1 MDTQILIGLL
11 LTVLPIFE
19 LRGGLPI
26 IIEYLV
32 KNNLSIWPYF
42 LLVLILNISIIF
54 LIFMFLDFLHE
65 KFMRLRWYKKIIGK
79 ILLKIQKKA
88 DKIEIKMNKW
98 GYLALMLFVAI
109 PLPGSGVWT
118 GTLVAWIIGLNRSK
132 SFFAIAVGTI
142 LAGLLVLLLSLGI
155 FAGFH

>member
-132 SFFAIAVGTI
+132 SFFAIAAGTI
-142 LAGLLVLLLSLGI
+142 IAGLLVLLLSLGI

>member
-1 MDTQILIGLL
+1 MDIQILIGLL
-11 LTVLPIFE
+11 LTILPIFE

-42 LLVLILNISIIF
+42 LLVLVLNISIIF

-65 KFMRLRWYKKIIGK
+65 RFMGLKWYKKAIGK
-79 ILLKIQKKA
+79 ILNKIQKKA
-88 DKIEIKMNKW
+88 NKVKIKMNKW

-118 GTLVAWIIGLNRSK
+118 GTLVAWIIGLNRLK
-132 SFFAIAVGTI
+132 SFFAISAGAI
-142 LAGLLVLLLSLGI
+142 IAGLLVLLLSLGI
-155 FAGFH
+155 FSGFC